1 MYWESQYIEQIFMD
15 GNPYMSYPVA
25 VVYPNFELLKEK
37 FNKPLSVNEMW
48 TNASSKTLIVQE
60 LLNIAKKNW
69 LKTYEK
75 IPAVYITNI
84 PFTVDNGLLTP
95 TYKINRHYAR
105 KHFERH
111 LKALYAKSL
120 SKSF

>member
-1 MYWESQYIEQIFMD
+1 MD

-37 FNKPLSVNEMW
+37 FDKPMSIYEIW

-60 LLNIAKKNW
+60 LYNIAKVQW

-75 IPAVYITNI
+75 IPTVYITNI
-84 PFTVDNGLLTP
+84 PFTVDNGLLTS
-95 TYKINRHYAR
+95 TYKINRHFAR
-105 KHFERH
+105 KHFLRH
-111 LKALYAKSL
+111 LRALYAKSQ
-120 SKSF
+120 SKSV